1 MTILLGF
8 KLPVKVALPN
18 LTPWGTI
25 SYMSSKPLQGSNLL
39 AALRLFCLLLIGLY
53 LAAPLMTEE
62 NAWGIWPVT
71 YLSPVW
77 RWLVAMLVALTLVPP
92 AAEAIIGGLRT
103 LLDRFHRFAVARVPA
118 ASTSR
123 ARTVAFLAIA
133 LLCLI
138 PFSLFR
144 IVHTRWGDAYMLVNG
159 ISYSDPAL
167 RLTAT
172 WQAPLDVWLHAKLWQ
187 AGHALFG
194 WADAWPAYRLL
205 SPLAGAV
212 FVYALLRLADSAG
225 RSRTEKLLIVG
236 LMGTLGTMQLFFGY
250 AENYSLAAAGVLVFL
265 WLALETLADRRALWQ
280 PALALAITNGLHPST
295 IVLDPALLYVAW
307 VWGRGRQVDKETR
320 KQSRMGR
327 GWWPVIWQVAW
338 PMLAVAGVVVV
349 LMEASG
355 HGLATLLTTDR
366 PGGGDAH
373 WFVPLTAVS
382 TRWEH
387 YTMLSWPHLR
397 DWLNEQV
404 LTAPVTLGGLI
415 IVGLALLNRRRTA
428 GKAGQAAAS
437 AIPSELV
444 FLLLC
449 TALYWLFTWVWNP
462 DYGGQRDWDLF
473 SLAAIPSTLLFARL
487 LPRALP
493 DPGQLAQAGLMLI
506 AVSAMHTTAW
516 IYQNTVPWEWV

>member
-1 MTILLGF
+1 MAEETSWGLW
-8 KLPVKVALPN
+8 PVAYV
-18 LTPWGTI
+18 
-25 SYMSSKPLQGSNLL
+25 SPLWRWLL
-39 AALRLFCLLLIGLY
+39 AAL
-53 LAAPLMTEE
+53 AA
-62 NAWGIWPVT
+62 A
-71 YLSPVW
+71 
-77 RWLVAMLVALTLVPP
+77 ALVPP
-92 AAEAIIGGLRT
+92 VAEAIIGGMRT
-103 LLDRFHRFAVARVPA
+103 LLDRLRRFAVARFPA
-118 ASTSR
+118 ASTRR
-123 ARTVAFLAIA
+123 ARNIAFLVIA
-133 LLCLI
+133 LLSLI

-144 IVHTRWGDAYMLVNG
+144 IVHTRWGDAYLLVNG
-159 ISYSDPAL
+159 ISSPNPAL

-172 WQAPLDVWLHAKLWQ
+172 WQAPLDVWLHARLWQ
-187 AGHALFG
+187 TGHALFG
-194 WADAWPAYRLL
+194 WTDAWPVYRLL

-212 FVYALLRLADSAG
+212 FVYALLRLADSVG
-225 RSRTEKLLIVG
+225 RTRTEKLLIVG

-265 WLALETLADRRALWQ
+265 WLALETLASRRALWQ

-295 IVLDPALLYVAW
+295 IVLAPALLYVAW
-307 VWGRGRQVDKETR
+307 VWGRGRRGGKETSRQVDKET
-320 KQSRMGR
+320 SRQGDKGTREQGR
-327 GWWPVIWQVAW
+327 SRAWWPVIWQVAL

-355 HGLATLLTTDR
+355 HGLATLITTDR
-366 PGGGDAH
+366 PGGGDAR

-397 DWLNEQV
+397 DWLNEQA
-404 LTAPVTLGGLI
+404 LTAPVTAGGLV
-415 IVGLALLNRRRTA
+415 IVGLALLNRRRMA

-437 AIPSELV
+437 AVSSELV

-473 SLAAIPSTLLFARL
+473 SLAAIPSTLLFTRL

-516 IYQNTVPWEWV
+516 IYQNTVPWEWA

>member
-1 MTILLGF
+1 M
-8 KLPVKVALPN
+8 
-18 LTPWGTI
+18 
-25 SYMSSKPLQGSNLL
+25 
-39 AALRLFCLLLIGLY
+39 
-53 LAAPLMTEE
+53 
-62 NAWGIWPVT
+62 
-71 YLSPVW
+71 
-77 RWLVAMLVALTLVPP
+77 ALTLVPP
-92 AAEAIIGGLRT
+92 VAEVIIGGLRT
-103 LLDRFHRFAVARVPA
+103 LLDRLHRFAVARFPA
-118 ASTSR
+118 ASPRR
-123 ARTVAFLAIA
+123 ARNIAFLAIA
-133 LLCLI
+133 LLSLI

-159 ISYSDPAL
+159 ISYPDPAL

-172 WQAPLDVWLHAKLWQ
+172 WQAPLDVWLHARLWQ

-194 WADAWPAYRLL
+194 WTDAWAVYRLL

-212 FVYALLRLADSAG
+212 FIYALLRLADSAG
-225 RSRTEKLLIVG
+225 RTRTEKLLIVG

-250 AENYSLAAAGVLVFL
+250 AENYSLAAAGILVFL

-280 PALALAITNGLHPST
+280 PALAIAITNGLHPST

-307 VWGRGRQVDKETR
+307 VWGRGRQVDKET
-320 KQSRMGR
+320 SRQDRSAR
-327 GWWPVIWQVAW
+327 GWWPAIWQVAL
-338 PMLAVAGVVVV
+338 PMLAVAGIVVV

-366 PGGGDAH
+366 PGGGDAR

-397 DWLNEQV
+397 DWLNEQM

-487 LPRALP
+487 LPGALP

-516 IYQNTVPWEWV
+516 IYQNTVPWEWT